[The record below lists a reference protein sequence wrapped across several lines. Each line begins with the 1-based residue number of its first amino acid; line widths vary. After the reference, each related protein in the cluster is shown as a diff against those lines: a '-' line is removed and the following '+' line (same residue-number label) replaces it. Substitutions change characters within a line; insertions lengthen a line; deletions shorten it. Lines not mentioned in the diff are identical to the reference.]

1 MPLRTYT
8 LLFCLLILAGTS
20 RWSQADVAGL
30 PDVIVRE
37 ALSLKSLPQGTYT
50 PVQAWQVEKAGHN
63 TGHLVDDPGA
73 KDGKAWDLMPGTDQ
87 PECAALRPVPGNP
100 SRHVHR
106 VLPHQAHGGGGG

>member
-1 MPLRTYT
+1 MTLRTST
-8 LLFCLLILAGTS
+8 LLSCLVILAGTS

-37 ALSLKSLPQGTYT
+37 VLSLKSLPQGTYT
-50 PVQAWQVEKAGHN
+50 PVQAWQAEKAGHN
-63 TGHLVDDPGA
+63 TGRLVDDPGA

-87 PECAALRPVPGNP
+87 PECRALRPVPGNP